1 MGYRALLQCNIL
13 HLAMLMKYYIFLPLW
28 AGLGSVLDTS

>member
-13 HLAMLMKYYIFLPLW
+13 CPAMLMNYYIFLPLW
-28 AGLGSVLDTS
+28 AGF